1 MTVAERPRILI
12 LGQTGPAGTDWLQEH
27 RGDGEQVRVE
37 SWARALEAL
46 RSQQFDLVVG
56 SPSDPAIHAVFQNFV
71 QAERILATLPS
82 GVAVVDFDLRI
93 RWANPVFEQ
102 WTGGLASGRSFYEAL
117 GAKQGTDSEFC
128 PFHSALASSPP
139 GPVICRLSCLN
150 NRQLELHITPLP
162 DSGPVAAGT
171 GRRGPTGTMSDEPRP
186 ARPLL
191 LVVCRD
197 VTQLVLQQQ
206 EIEALH
212 QAGRALADL
221 PAEQLA
227 EMSSAERIEFLKQN
241 IRRTIHDVLHYDV
254 IAIRLVDPETGRLV
268 TLLQEGMAPETANRT
283 LAVSTEGNGVTGYV
297 AATRRSY
304 VCSDTSL
311 EPLYLTGAPGAR
323 SSLTVPL
330 LYHDQLIGTLNVESP
345 RLNAFGPTD
354 VQFAEVFARE
364 VASALHTLE
373 LLTVEKRSTA
383 TQSVEAISTEV
394 ALPVD
399 EILAAATSVLDRYI
413 GHEPDMADKLR
424 KILTSARA
432 IKQSI
437 QKVGENLAP
446 AVRPQ
451 PNKPPPP
458 ACLKSLRVLVA
469 DSDERVR
476 LSAHSILGR
485 WGCIVETA
493 RDGQEALTLAR
504 LSTYDAILADIRL
517 PDIGGYEIYRQ
528 LRQAQPQARVI
539 LMTGYGYDPTHTL
552 VKARQEGLRHVLYK
566 PFRVD
571 QLLNA
576 LATPAAPPEGSRAP
590 DGAPAAPGRCD

>member
-1 MTVAERPRILI
+1 VAERPRILI
-12 LGQTGPAGTDWLQEH
+12 LGQTGPAGTDWLHEH

-56 SPSDPAIHAVFQNFV
+56 SPSDPGIHAVFQNLI
-71 QAERILATLPS
+71 QAERILAALPS

-102 WTGGLASGRSFYEAL
+102 WTGGPASGRGFYEAL
-117 GAKQGTDSEFC
+117 GATQGPDNEFC
-128 PFHSALASSPP
+128 PFHSALASTPP
-139 GPVICRLSCLN
+139 STVVTRISCLN

-162 DSGPVAAGT
+162 DSGP
-171 GRRGPTGTMSDEPRP
+171 
-186 ARPLL
+186 RPLL

-227 EMSSAERIEFLKQN
+227 EMSSVERVEFLKQN

-254 IAIRLVDPETGRLV
+254 IGIRVLDPETGRLV
-268 TLLQEGMAPETANRT
+268 TLLQEGIAPEAANRP

-311 EPLYLTGAPGAR
+311 DPLYLTGAPGAR

-330 LYHDQLIGTLNVESP
+330 LYHDELIGTFNVESP

-354 VQFAEVFARE
+354 VQFAEMFARE

-373 LLTVEKRSTA
+373 LLTVEKRSAA

-424 KILTSARA
+424 KILVSARA

-437 QKVGENLAP
+437 QKVGEHLAP
-446 AVRPQ
+446 AARPQ

-485 WGCIVETA
+485 WGCVVETA

-517 PDIGGYEIYRQ
+517 PDVGGYEIYRQ

-552 VKARQEGLRHVLYK
+552 VKARQDGLRHVLFK

-571 QLLNA
+571 QLLSA
-576 LATPAAPPEGSRAP
+576 LATPAQSG
-590 DGAPAAPGRCD
+590 